1 MQIESQFTISA
12 LADAFRL
19 HPTTLRKWLND
30 PYRRLRV
37 DADASD
43 RGARHRRFTVEDAVR
58 VRVLSKLVNDLGI
71 ETGRA
76 VDVVNQLH
84 DLVAERVPTFIAEA
98 AAAGKLEI
106 EPAVW
111 VLFHR
116 LDTPE
121 HHWIYDGTEAFNAAV
136 SNRLLSG
143 RIAFELRAE
152 TLAAVV
158 ALRQSDDTIDAEDGK

>member
-1 MQIESQFTISA
+1 MKITISA
-12 LADAFRL
+12 LTRAFGL

-30 PYRRLRV
+30 EYRPLRV
-37 DADASD
+37 DADAGD
-43 RGARHRRFTVEDAVR
+43 RGPRHRRFTLADALR
-58 VRVLSKLVNDLGI
+58 VRILARLVNELGV

-84 DLVAERVPTFIAEA
+84 DLIAERALTFLAEA
-98 AAAGKLEI
+98 QATGKLEI

-121 HHWIYDGTEAFNAAV
+121 HHWIYDGTDAFSAAV

-143 RIAFELRAE
+143 RLAFELRAE
-152 TLAAVV
+152 TLAALV